1 MTAFFTKIFQNQR
14 FLKAFFE
21 GRLLY
26 KQKFFLFLRKHKT
39 FVMEITLPKRID
51 GQPAQVLTG
60 KQQITVV
67 GANGAGKTRFINRMA
82 QDLGDTAFQ
91 VSALNA
97 LFTIKDNAIKANSI
111 SAIYNNAVQNAQ
123 FVKPIAETEFEMLL
137 YLLLNDEITDLF
149 AYKLQMLNSDKKLEM
164 PRTKIDTVARLWQDI
179 FPKNEILRGNGQI
192 KFRNLK
198 ASGPFKPLQLSHG
211 EKAVFYYVGAAL
223 YAPKHCV
230 IFVDSPTMFLHRSI
244 TQSLWTAIEG
254 IRPDCTFVYLTHD
267 LEFPTSRTDNLTI
280 WVRNCDIEHEAWD
293 YTIMNPHET
302 LSEQLMLDILGA
314 RKPVLFVEG
323 DSTHSIDYKLYSLIF
338 PEYTV
343 KPMGSCNKVIETVRS
358 FNDIQN
364 FHHLDS
370 HGIVDRDRRNKEEV
384 DYLRN
389 KKILVADVAEIENL
403 FLLENVVRT
412 VARVRNKKEDYVF
425 QKVRSTVMSMFKGE
439 LRKQALMHTRHRVKR
454 TIEVV
459 IDRRFQ
465 NINALE
471 EHMLDL
477 VNEIKPRAIYEDYC
491 RSFNRYLQESDY
503 KAVLR
508 VYNQKSMLIET
519 NIAPLCG
526 FTKKDEYI
534 KEVMR
539 ILKMGG
545 KDAEIIRT
553 EIKKCFGI
561 GD

>member
-1 MTAFFTKIFQNQR
+1 
-14 FLKAFFE
+14 
-21 GRLLY
+21 
-26 KQKFFLFLRKHKT
+26 
-39 FVMEITLPKRID
+39 MEITLPKRID
-51 GQPAQVLTG
+51 GQPATVLTG

-67 GANGAGKTRFINRMA
+67 GANGAGKTRFINRMV

-223 YAPKHCV
+223 YAPKHSV

-412 VARVRNKKEDYVF
+412 VARVRNKK
-425 QKVRSTVMSMFKGE
+425 
-439 LRKQALMHTRHRVKR
+439 
-454 TIEVV
+454 
-459 IDRRFQ
+459 
-465 NINALE
+465 
-471 EHMLDL
+471 
-477 VNEIKPRAIYEDYC
+477 
-491 RSFNRYLQESDY
+491 
-503 KAVLR
+503 
-508 VYNQKSMLIET
+508 
-519 NIAPLCG
+519 
-526 FTKKDEYI
+526 
-534 KEVMR
+534 
-539 ILKMGG
+539 
-545 KDAEIIRT
+545 
-553 EIKKCFGI
+553 
-561 GD
+561 

>member
-1 MTAFFTKIFQNQR
+1 M
-14 FLKAFFE
+14 
-21 GRLLY
+21 LY

-51 GQPAQVLTG
+51 GQPATVLTG

-97 LFTIKDNAIKANSI
+97 LFPIKDNAIKANSI
-111 SAIYNNAVQNAQ
+111 SAIYNTAVQNAQ

-192 KFRNLK
+192 KFRNMK
-198 ASGPFKPLQLSHG
+198 AGGPFKPWQLSHG

-223 YAPKHCV
+223 YAPKRSV

-267 LEFPTSRTDNLTI
+267 LEFPTSRTDNITI

-293 YTIMNPHET
+293 YTIMNPHEM

-323 DSTHSIDYKLYSLIF
+323 DNSHSIDYKLYSLIF

>member
-1 MTAFFTKIFQNQR
+1 MKWPFSREDCYTDRR
-14 FLKAFFE
+14 FLY
-21 GRLLY
+21 LY
-26 KQKFFLFLRKHKT
+26 FTSTKT

-51 GQPAQVLTG
+51 GQPATVLTG

-67 GANGAGKTRFINRMA
+67 GANGAGKTRFINRMV

-111 SAIYNNAVQNAQ
+111 SAIYNNAVQNTQ

-223 YAPKHCV
+223 YAPKRSV

>member
-1 MTAFFTKIFQNQR
+1 
-14 FLKAFFE
+14 
-21 GRLLY
+21 
-26 KQKFFLFLRKHKT
+26 
-39 FVMEITLPKRID
+39 MEITLPKRID
-51 GQPAQVLTG
+51 GQPATVLTG

-67 GANGAGKTRFINRMA
+67 GANGAGKTRFINRMV
-82 QDLGDTAFQ
+82 QDLGNTAFQ

-111 SAIYNNAVQNAQ
+111 SAIYNNAVQNTQ

-223 YAPKHCV
+223 YAPKRSV